1 MIRHH
6 SLCHRIVNTI
16 YYIGSKKSYMSPCF
30 KQFLVHY
37 PDLCRKNMKR
47 VRINN
52 TVSLNSISS
61 IIGIFEEIAVS
72 GVSKKNYSYTVLKI
86 ISI

>member
-1 MIRHH
+1 
-6 SLCHRIVNTI
+6 
-16 YYIGSKKSYMSPCF
+16 
-30 KQFLVHY
+30 
-37 PDLCRKNMKR
+37 MKR